1 MVLGP
6 GMEDQ
11 PGMEEGVEV
20 GIAMLTVM
28 PDDPLWDFVLSILS
42 IWYSAELAGLI
53 SQAGT
58 SPGNRARVL
67 LSYQVWLSHTW
78 DSCD

>member
-1 MVLGP
+1 MALGP

-28 PDDPLWDFVLSILS
+28 PMTHCGILCFPF
-42 IWYSAELAGLI
+42 
-53 SQAGT
+53 SQFCT
-58 SPGNRARVL
+58 LQSWRA
-67 LSYQVWLSHTW
+67 
-78 DSCD
+78 